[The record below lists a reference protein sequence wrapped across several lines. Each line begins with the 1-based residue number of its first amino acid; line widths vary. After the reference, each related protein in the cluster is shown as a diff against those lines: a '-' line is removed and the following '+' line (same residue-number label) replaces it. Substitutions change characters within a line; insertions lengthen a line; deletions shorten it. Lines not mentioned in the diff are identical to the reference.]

1 MSFYDI
7 IEKISHENTR
17 CFMRLIPIDA
27 VKDGAFLA
35 QPLYNDKGQI
45 LLAKG
50 TKISSKFREKIKEA
64 GFYTVYI
71 LDEYSNEE
79 IEDIIK
85 PEIRRKTITSVTT
98 VLNHISDSNNP
109 EKNFSHKKK
118 LETNINGGLE
128 QIEELVKN
136 IVDDVFSQKNV
147 MINLVDIKNNDSYTY
162 YHSVNV
168 GILALVLGIGMNM
181 NKMDLYDLVMGS
193 LLHDVGKM
201 FIPKEILNKKGK
213 LTPEEFSIMQEH
225 SSRGFN
231 YLKDHT
237 DLSGK
242 VRIIAL
248 QHQEKVD
255 GTGYPYNLKND
266 QIFPL
271 SRITSIADVYD
282 ALTSARP
289 YRNGLHPNEAVEYIM
304 GSGGRYFDMDMVKVF
319 VKKVVPYSVGTI
331 VKLSNQSIGIVESIN
346 QEFILRPVIK
356 ILKQNNVMVAPFLC
370 DLKREY
376 NIVIEGIVH
385 NL

>member
-282 ALTSARP
+282 ALTSDRP

>member
-1 MSFYDI
+1 
-7 IEKISHENTR
+7 
-17 CFMRLIPIDA
+17 MRLIPIDA

-45 LLAKG
+45 LLTKG
-50 TKISSKFREKIKEA
+50 TKLSSKFREKIKEA

-85 PEIRRKTITSVTT
+85 PEIRRKTITSITT
-98 VLNHISDSNNP
+98 VLNHISDFNSP
-109 EKNFSHKKK
+109 EKSSSHKKK

-128 QIEELVKN
+128 NIEELVKS

-201 FIPKEILNKKGK
+201 FIPKEILNKQGK
-213 LTPEEFSIMQEH
+213 LTPEEFNIMQQH
-225 SSRGFN
+225 SARGFN

-248 QHQEKVD
+248 QHQERVD
-255 GTGYPYNLKND
+255 GTGYPYNLKNE
-266 QIFPL
+266 QIYPL
-271 SRITSIADVYD
+271 SRIASIADVYD
-282 ALTSARP
+282 ALTSDRP

-304 GSGGRYFDMDMVKVF
+304 GSGGRYFDMEMVKAF

-331 VKLSNQSIGIVESIN
+331 VKLSNHSIGIVESIN

-356 ILKQNNVMVAPFLC
+356 IVKQNNIMVAPFLC

-376 NIVIEGIVH
+376 NVVIEGIVH

>member
-1 MSFYDI
+1 
-7 IEKISHENTR
+7 
-17 CFMRLIPIDA
+17 MRLIPIDA

-50 TKISSKFREKIKEA
+50 TKISNKFRDKIKEA

-71 LDEYSNEE
+71 LDEYSTEE

-85 PEIRRKTITSVTT
+85 PEIRRKTIHSVTT
-98 VLNHISDSNNP
+98 VLNNISDFNNN
-109 EKNFSHKKK
+109 EKSSPSKKK
-118 LETNINGGLE
+118 LETNINSGLD
-128 QIEELVKN
+128 QIEELVKS
-136 IVDDVFSQKNV
+136 IVDDVFTQKNV

-213 LTPEEFSIMQEH
+213 LSPEEFNIMKEH
-225 SSRGFN
+225 TVRGFN

-237 DLSGK
+237 DLNGK
-242 VRIIAL
+242 VRLIAL

-255 GTGYPYNLKND
+255 GTGYPYNLKGE

-271 SRITSIADVYD
+271 SRIASIADVYD
-282 ALTSARP
+282 ALTSDRP

-304 GSGGRYFDMDMVKVF
+304 GSGGRYFDIEMVKTF
-319 VKKVVPYSVGTI
+319 VRKVVPYPIGTI
-331 VKLSNQSIGIVESIN
+331 VKLSNHSVGIVEDIN
-346 QEFILRPVIK
+346 QEYILRPVIK
-356 ILKQNNVMVAPFLC
+356 IMKQNDMMVSPFLC
-370 DLKREY
+370 DLKREH
-376 NIVIEGIVH
+376 NIVIEGVVY